1 MTSGDEDGSRELL
14 PLVQLLLCPLT
25 EVCLA
30 VSVTRNIKCHF
41 IFPPTL
47 VGVACGLCGSLWAKR
62 NVSEN
67 LFALT
72 LLLGL

>member
-1 MTSGDEDGSRELL
+1 MTSGDADGSRELL

-30 VSVTRNIKCHF
+30 VSVTRNIKCHL

-47 VGVACGLCGSLWAKR
+47 VSVACGLCGSLWAKR